1 MIPYW
6 LNESCTSAW
15 SPSSMVCPSKT
26 QTYLPFHL
34 LHPLEEGDS
43 CIYSAQRNSFVF
55 TLLKEDKEHA
65 IH

>member
-1 MIPYW
+1 
-6 LNESCTSAW
+6 
-15 SPSSMVCPSKT
+15 MVCPSKA